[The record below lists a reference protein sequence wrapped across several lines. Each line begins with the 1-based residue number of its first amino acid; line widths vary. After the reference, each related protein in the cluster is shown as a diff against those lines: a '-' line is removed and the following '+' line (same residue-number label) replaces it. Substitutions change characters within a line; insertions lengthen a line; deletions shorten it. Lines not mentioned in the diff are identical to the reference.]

1 MIPVAYAE
9 LLAVR
14 GVRVPL
20 VGSLVGRLPLAL
32 EGLAILFLA
41 KDVTGSFADAGLV
54 EAFALVGTGV
64 GLPIQGRLVDR
75 LGQPRVLLPL
85 AALNAASLGALVMV
99 ARGGASV
106 ASLALLSG
114 LSGLSIP
121 PLSSCMRN
129 LWAAMLD
136 DPDALQ
142 SAYALDAVVIE
153 VAFITGPLLASGL
166 TAAVSASAAVL
177 AGALLTFTGT
187 VAFATSA
194 ASRGWRAQDG
204 GPQHWAGALRA
215 PGIWVLA
222 AASAGFGFSNG
233 AMVLALT
240 AFGNVHDAPEIVG
253 PFLSIQAVA
262 SMIGGIWFGARR
274 WKTPADEQYPRFNL
288 LLALGLAPLI
298 LVPAVAV
305 MGGLMVLAG
314 LAIAPAT
321 AIEYVLVD
329 RIAPPG
335 TSTEAFG
342 WVITA
347 AVLGSGIGA
356 ALAGSVVNGGDLRL
370 GFFLAFAGAGLA
382 WIASV
387 LGRSKLQLATEPALR
402 RAAAR

>member
-9 LLAVR
+9 LVAVGGF
-14 GVRVPL
+14 GVPV
-20 VGSLVGRLPLAL
+20 VGSLVGPLPLAL

-99 ARGGASV
+99 ARGGAPV

-166 TAAVSASAAVL
+166 TAAVSA
-177 AGALLTFTGT
+177 
-187 VAFATSA
+187 
-194 ASRGWRAQDG
+194 
-204 GPQHWAGALRA
+204 
-215 PGIWVLA
+215 
-222 AASAGFGFSNG
+222 
-233 AMVLALT
+233 
-240 AFGNVHDAPEIVG
+240 
-253 PFLSIQAVA
+253 
-262 SMIGGIWFGARR
+262 
-274 WKTPADEQYPRFNL
+274 
-288 LLALGLAPLI
+288 
-298 LVPAVAV
+298 
-305 MGGLMVLAG
+305 
-314 LAIAPAT
+314 
-321 AIEYVLVD
+321 
-329 RIAPPG
+329 
-335 TSTEAFG
+335 
-342 WVITA
+342 TA
-347 AVLGSGIGA
+347 AVLPGALLPFPGPVGSP
-356 ALAGSVVNGGDLRL
+356 
-370 GFFLAFAGAGLA
+370 
-382 WIASV
+382 ASSP
-387 LGRSKLQLATEPALR
+387 RSGCR
-402 RAAAR
+402 RQDARPGHW

>member
-1 MIPVAYAE
+1 MIPAAYRE
-9 LLAVR
+9 LLKIR
-14 GVRVPL
+14 GIRVPL

-32 EGLAILFLA
+32 QGLAILFLVR
-41 KDVTGSFADAGLV
+41 DVTGSFAQAGLV

-75 LGQPRVLLPL
+75 LGQPRVLLPS
-85 AALNAASLGALVMV
+85 AALNAVSLGALVIV

-106 ASLALLSG
+106 AALALLSALAG
-114 LSGLSIP
+114 LAIP
-121 PLSSCMRN
+121 PLSSCMRG
-129 LWAAMLD
+129 LWAAMLED
-136 DPDALQ
+136 ANALQ
-142 SAYALDAVVIE
+142 SAYALDAVIIE
-153 VAFITGPLLASGL
+153 VAFITGPLVAAGL

-177 AGALLTFTGT
+177 AGALLTLTGT
-187 VAFATSA
+187 VAFATSG
-194 ASRGWRAQDG
+194 ASREWRAQAG
-204 GPQHWAGALRA
+204 GPQHWAGALRS

-222 AASAGFGFSNG
+222 AASAGFGLSNG

-240 AFGNVHDAPEIVG
+240 AFGNSHDAAEIVG

-262 SMIGGIWFGARR
+262 SMIGGIWFGARKWR
-274 WKTPADEQYPRFNL
+274 APTEEQYQRFNL

-298 LVPAVAV
+298 LVPSVAV

-329 RIAPPG
+329 RIAPAG

-356 ALAGSVVNGGDLRL
+356 AVAGSVVNGGDLRL

-382 WIASV
+382 WIVSV
-387 LGRSKLQLATEPALR
+387 LGRSKLQLAAEPALS
-402 RAAAR
+402 RAAAP